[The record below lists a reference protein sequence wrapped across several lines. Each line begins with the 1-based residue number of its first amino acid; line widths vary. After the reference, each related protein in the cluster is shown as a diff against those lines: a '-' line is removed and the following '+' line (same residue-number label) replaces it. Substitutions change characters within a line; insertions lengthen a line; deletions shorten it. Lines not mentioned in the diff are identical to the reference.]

1 MLLDI
6 IYKVDKN
13 KPIIVKNYMFVHFI
27 SQSKV
32 SIFVSVTL
40 WRHIK
45 IFLASFPLKN

>member
-13 KPIIVKNYMFVHFI
+13 KPRIVKNYMFVHFI

-40 WRHIK
+40 WRQTLK
-45 IFLASFPLKN
+45 YFWRPFP